1 MFTPQDRDSQFWW
14 TTTGKIFSQMMQ
26 RAFYPVHQQY
36 RYLSFFYM
44 VILPELGP
52 APAFDMPFRS
62 YMTDDHSPM
71 ELSWQFDKDGGA
83 VARFA
88 IDPVRRQSEGDARG
102 PMGLFQDMASLK
114 VLAPGVDLDW
124 CHTCADMLTLQNTPP
139 AAQENGTPEYP
150 SQYFVGFDFSS
161 AGIVLKA
168 YFLPE
173 TRSTLTSVS
182 KTTLVT
188 DCLTVLS
195 TPSSACPSPQ
205 DLLTPWKKV
214 ASFFDS
220 LPADLTPNINIV
232 AVDCV
237 PSKQNRVKI
246 YARTPRTSLSNLR
259 RFLTLGRD
267 LHTTSAATQRAYEQI
282 KLMWYLLF
290 PALADPKFDDVEAPV
305 SDPGH
310 LTGGLLWY
318 YELRGGHPEPF
329 PKVYLPVRHLCR
341 DDEQVVQAVETFY
354 RTVGNVSAADRY
366 ARDVRETFSH
376 RPLSSRAG
384 IHTYITFAA
393 KQDDV
398 EITSY
403 FNPECYA
410 PEYGSCLEAKVAQR
424 LRVESLQEQHDWE
437 TVEE

>member
-1 MFTPQDRDSQFWW
+1 
-14 TTTGKIFSQMMQ
+14 
-26 RAFYPVHQQY
+26 
-36 RYLSFFYM
+36 
-44 VILPELGP
+44 
-52 APAFDMPFRS
+52 
-62 YMTDDHSPM
+62 MTDDHSPM

-102 PMGLFQDMASLK
+102 PMGLFQDLASLK

-124 CHTCADMLTLQNTPP
+124 CRT
-139 AAQENGTPEYP
+139 
-150 SQYFVGFDFSS
+150 QYFVGFDFSS
-161 AGIVLKA
+161 AGIVLKV

-195 TPSSACPSPQ
+195 TPSSSCPSPQ

-267 LHTTSAATQRAYEQI
+267 LHNIGRNATGVRADQVDVVFALPRTRGSQIRWCGGASLGPGTSDRR
-282 KLMWYLLF
+282 
-290 PALADPKFDDVEAPV
+290 PV
-305 SDPGH
+305 
-310 LTGGLLWY
+310 LVL
-318 YELRGGHPEPF
+318 
-329 PKVYLPVRHLCR
+329 
-341 DDEQVVQAVETFY
+341 
-354 RTVGNVSAADRY
+354 
-366 ARDVRETFSH
+366 
-376 RPLSSRAG
+376 
-384 IHTYITFAA
+384 
-393 KQDDV
+393 
-398 EITSY
+398 
-403 FNPECYA
+403 
-410 PEYGSCLEAKVAQR
+410 
-424 LRVESLQEQHDWE
+424 
-437 TVEE
+437 